1 MKSKH
6 DIIWLESVDST
17 NHEAAR
23 QISNLDNL
31 SVVSAVRQ
39 TEGRGQRGNK
49 WLSNDGE
56 NLLFSI
62 VLKLTPPMLAY
73 DQFVLNELTS
83 LAVVDFLASYGIS
96 ADIKWPNDIYVD
108 DRKICGILIENSLRD
123 SHISSSIVGIGLNV
137 NQRNFDDSIKN
148 PTSIV
153 LCNDTHGDR
162 NYDLK
167 QCLTEFMDIFKSYA
181 NRYLHMNGGYRS
193 LRRLYL
199 ARLWRKDQLSGF
211 IDFTTLPSGHLDG
224 PMEIYSTDL
233 KHPAGRE
240 FKGIIRGL
248 SDIGNLLVE
257 DQTSGT
263 VREFGFKE
271 IGYLL

>member
-49 WLSNDGE
+49 WLSNNGE

-73 DQFVLNELTS
+73 DQFVLNELTA

-96 ADIKWPNDIYVD
+96 ADIKWPNDIYID
-108 DRKICGILIENSLRD
+108 KRK
-123 SHISSSIVGIGLNV
+123 
-137 NQRNFDDSIKN
+137 
-148 PTSIV
+148 
-153 LCNDTHGDR
+153 
-162 NYDLK
+162 
-167 QCLTEFMDIFKSYA
+167 M
-181 NRYLHMNGGYRS
+181 
-193 LRRLYL
+193 
-199 ARLWRKDQLSGF
+199 
-211 IDFTTLPSGHLDG
+211 
-224 PMEIYSTDL
+224 
-233 KHPAGRE
+233 
-240 FKGIIRGL
+240 
-248 SDIGNLLVE
+248 
-257 DQTSGT
+257 
-263 VREFGFKE
+263 
-271 IGYLL
+271 

>member
-1 MKSKH
+1 MYIKQTH
-6 DIIWLESVDST
+6 ST
-17 NHEAAR
+17 STLLREQYTDDLPHLYTIR
-23 QISNLDNL
+23 TDF
-31 SVVSAVRQ
+31 Q
-39 TEGRGQRGNK
+39 TAGRGQAGNSWESEEGK
-49 WLSNDGE
+49 
-56 NLLFSI
+56 NLLFSSLLRYEGI
-62 VLKLTPPMLAY
+62 YAADQWRLSMLVAVACWEVLAKYLPKDWLT
-73 DQFVLNELTS
+73 
-83 LAVVDFLASYGIS
+83 
-96 ADIKWPNDIYVD
+96 IKWPNDIYVD

-153 LCNDTHGDR
+153 LCNDTNGDR

-224 PMEIYSTDL
+224 PMEIYSTDM
-233 KHPAGRE
+233 KHSAGRE

-271 IGYLL
+271 IGYIL